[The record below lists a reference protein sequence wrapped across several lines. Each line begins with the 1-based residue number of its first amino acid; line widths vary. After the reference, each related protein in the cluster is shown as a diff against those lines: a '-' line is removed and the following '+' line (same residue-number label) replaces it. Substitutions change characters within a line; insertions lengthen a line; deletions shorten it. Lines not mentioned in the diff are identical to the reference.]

1 MAYTIQF
8 VIKLKI
14 KKKLSDYFKTNILV
28 ILGALLLIKYWDFL
42 SFKGLYIALGIIA
55 LVLATY
61 YIVLGIVIAVMGSKF
76 SAQPLKVC
84 EMLSVSLFALFIFLS
99 FLFMTIDMAE
109 LMRVSNWVINILSMV
124 VSLVFAI
131 SYIAYKLA
139 SKSNIIRFVSLF
151 ALLFILALLLDI
163 IFNAGGIL
171 GNIDVFLVAIYLSY
185 SFYLFSFLEKKDGA
199 SESNKIK

>member
-1 MAYTIQF
+1 MTYTIQF

-185 SFYLFSFLEKKDGA
+185 SFYLFSFLEKKRRC
-199 SESNKIK
+199 I

>member
-1 MAYTIQF
+1 M
-8 VIKLKI
+8 
-14 KKKLSDYFKTNILV
+14 KKLSDYFKTNILV
-28 ILGALLLIKYWDFL
+28 ILGALLLIKYLDFL
-42 SFKGLYIALGIIA
+42 SFKGLYLALGIIA

-185 SFYLFSFLEKKDGA
+185 SFYLFSFLEKKTVHL
-199 SESNKIK
+199 NRTK

>member
-1 MAYTIQF
+1 M
-8 VIKLKI
+8 
-14 KKKLSDYFKTNILV
+14 KKLTDYFKTNILV
-28 ILGALLLIKYWDFL
+28 ILGALLLIRYLDFL
-42 SFKGLYIALGIIA
+42 SYKGLNLALGIIA

-61 YIVLGIVIAVMGSKF
+61 YIVVGIVIAVMGSKF
-76 SAQPLKVC
+76 SAQSLKVC
-84 EMLSVSLFALFIFLS
+84 EMFSVSLFALFIFLS
-99 FLFMTIDMAE
+99 FLFMTINTAE
-109 LMRVSNWVINILSMV
+109 LMGASNWVINILSMV
-124 VSLVFAI
+124 VSLVFAV

-171 GNIDVFLVAIYLSY
+171 GNIDVFLAAIYLSY

-199 SESNKIK
+199 SESSEIK